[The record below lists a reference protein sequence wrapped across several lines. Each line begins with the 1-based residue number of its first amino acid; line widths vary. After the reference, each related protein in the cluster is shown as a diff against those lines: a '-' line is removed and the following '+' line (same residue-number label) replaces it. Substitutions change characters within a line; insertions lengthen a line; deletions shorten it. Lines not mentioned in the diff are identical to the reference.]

1 MSLVRRLSWLAL
13 GVAFVHSVFGA
24 IVRISGSGMGCGE
37 HWPDCNGVLVPA
49 FTSYTTVI
57 ELTHRCLAATLLGV
71 TGALVVVA
79 WRQVP
84 SQVRSQVRS
93 QVPRQASLGGEGSV
107 LRAASLALA
116 LEIVAA
122 LVGMVV
128 VMLAL
133 SSRAL
138 IAVHY
143 TIAMATL
150 ATLVVAVQR
159 AGGLGAGAVRPGDAS
174 RRTYRGTV
182 AAAGI
187 AFITVVFGALTANL
201 PGAASSCLGFP
212 SCRLAMTDLSGTLP
226 VQITHR
232 VLAALLLLHLLGLAA
247 AITRR
252 RESVVL
258 VRAAWTAF
266 GIVVLQIVIAA
277 SLVELG
283 LPPVLQSLHQATGTL
298 VWVAAFAL
306 AALARRAASPGV
318 VVRAA
323 STVRPASAAGAIA

>member
-1 MSLVRRLSWLAL
+1 MTLQRRLAWLAL
-13 GVAFVHSVFGA
+13 GVAFVHSAFGA

-37 HWPDCNGVLVPA
+37 HWPDCNGALVPT

-71 TGALVVVA
+71 TAALVLVA
-79 WRQVP
+79 WRDGRVGTAVK
-84 SQVRSQVRS
+84 S
-93 QVPRQASLGGEGSV
+93 GGSV
-107 LRAASLALA
+107 LRAASLALG
-116 LEIVAA
+116 LELVAA

-128 VMLAL
+128 VLLAL

-150 ATLVVAVQR
+150 ATLVIAVQR
-159 AGGLGAGAVRPGDAS
+159 TGGLGAATVRPGDAS
-174 RRTYRGTV
+174 RRTYRGALG
-182 AAAGI
+182 AATL

-201 PGAASSCLGFP
+201 AGAAESCLGFP
-212 SCRLAMTDLSGTLP
+212 WCRLAMTDLSGTLP

-232 VLAALLLLHLLGLAA
+232 VLAILLFLHLLGLAT

-252 RESVVL
+252 RESPVL
-258 VRAAWTAF
+258 VRAGWTAW

-277 SLVELG
+277 SLVELR
-283 LPPVLQSLHQATGTL
+283 LPPALQSLHQATGTL
-298 VWVAAFAL
+298 VWIAAFAL
-306 AALARRAASPGV
+306 AALARRAAV
-318 VVRAA
+318 
-323 STVRPASAAGAIA
+323 PALVTQPLGTARAAGAAGAMA

>member
-1 MSLVRRLSWLAL
+1 MTLQRRLAWLAL

-37 HWPDCNGVLVPA
+37 HWPDCNGALVPT

-71 TGALVVVA
+71 TAALVLVA
-79 WRQVP
+79 WRDGRVGTA
-84 SQVRSQVRS
+84 VKN
-93 QVPRQASLGGEGSV
+93 GGSV
-107 LRAASLALA
+107 LRAASLALG
-116 LEIVAA
+116 LELVAA

-128 VMLAL
+128 VLLAL

-159 AGGLGAGAVRPGDAS
+159 TGGLGAANVRPGDAS
-174 RRTYRGTV
+174 RRTYRGALG
-182 AAAGI
+182 AATL

-201 PGAASSCLGFP
+201 AGAAESCLGFP
-212 SCRLAMTDLSGTLP
+212 WCRLAMTDLSGTLP

-232 VLAALLLLHLLGLAA
+232 VLAILLFLHLLGLATV
-247 AITRR
+247 ITRR
-252 RESVVL
+252 RESPVL
-258 VRAAWTAF
+258 VRAGWTAW

-277 SLVELG
+277 SLVELR
-283 LPPVLQSLHQATGTL
+283 LPPALQSLHQATGTL
-298 VWVAAFAL
+298 VWIAAFAL
-306 AALARRAASPGV
+306 AALARRAAVSALVTQPLGTA
-318 VVRAA
+318 R
-323 STVRPASAAGAIA
+323 AAGAAGAMA

>member
-1 MSLVRRLSWLAL
+1 
-13 GVAFVHSVFGA
+13 
-24 IVRISGSGMGCGE
+24 
-37 HWPDCNGVLVPA
+37 
-49 FTSYTTVI
+49 
-57 ELTHRCLAATLLGV
+57 
-71 TGALVVVA
+71 
-79 WRQVP
+79 
-84 SQVRSQVRS
+84 
-93 QVPRQASLGGEGSV
+93 
-107 LRAASLALA
+107 
-116 LEIVAA
+116 
-122 LVGMVV
+122 
-128 VMLAL
+128 
-133 SSRAL
+133 
-138 IAVHY
+138 
-143 TIAMATL
+143 
-150 ATLVVAVQR
+150 
-159 AGGLGAGAVRPGDAS
+159 
-174 RRTYRGTV
+174 
-182 AAAGI
+182 
-187 AFITVVFGALTANL
+187 
-201 PGAASSCLGFP
+201 
-212 SCRLAMTDLSGTLP
+212 MTDLSGTLP

>member
-1 MSLVRRLSWLAL
+1 MTLVRRMSWLAL
-13 GVAFVHSVFGA
+13 GVASVHSVFGA

-37 HWPDCNGVLVPA
+37 HWPDCNGALVPS
-49 FTSYTTVI
+49 FSSYTTVI
-57 ELTHRCLAATLLGV
+57 ELTHRCLAATLLAV

-79 WRQVP
+79 WRQARGK
-84 SQVRSQVRS
+84 VR
-93 QVPRQASLGGEGSV
+93 PEAAGGEGSV

-116 LEIVAA
+116 LELVAA

-143 TIAMATL
+143 TIAMAIL

-159 AGGLGAGAVRPGDAS
+159 AGGLGAAAVHPGDAS
-174 RRTYRGTV
+174 RRTYRGTL

-201 PGAASSCLGFP
+201 TGAAESCLGFP
-212 SCRLAMTDLSGTLP
+212 WCRLAMTDLSGTLP

-232 VLAALLLLHLLGLAA
+232 VLAALLFLHLLGLAT
-247 AITRR
+247 AISRR
-252 RESVVL
+252 RESPVL

-277 SLVELG
+277 SLVELR
-283 LPPVLQSLHQATGTL
+283 LPPALQSLHQATGTL

-323 STVRPASAAGAIA
+323 STVRTAATAGAIA

>member
-1 MSLVRRLSWLAL
+1 MGAGPMSLVRRLSWLAL

-37 HWPDCNGVLVPA
+37 HWPDCNGALVPT

-57 ELTHRCLAATLLGV
+57 ELTHRCLAATLLAV

-79 WRQVP
+79 WRQARGE
-84 SQVRSQVRS
+84 VR
-93 QVPRQASLGGEGSV
+93 PEAAPGGEGSV

-116 LEIVAA
+116 LELVAA

-143 TIAMATL
+143 TIAMAIL

-159 AGGLGAGAVRPGDAS
+159 AGGLGAAGVRPGDAS

-201 PGAASSCLGFP
+201 TGAAESCLGFP
-212 SCRLAMTDLSGTLP
+212 WCRLSMTDLSGTLP

-232 VLAALLLLHLLGLAA
+232 VLATLLFLHLLGLAT
-247 AITRR
+247 AISRR
-252 RESVVL
+252 RESPVL
-258 VRAAWTAF
+258 VRTAWTAF

-277 SLVELG
+277 SLVELR
-283 LPPVLQSLHQATGTL
+283 LPPALQSLHQATGTL

-306 AALARRAASPGV
+306 AALARRAAAPGV

-323 STVRPASAAGAIA
+323 GTVRTAATAGAIA

>member
-1 MSLVRRLSWLAL
+1 MSLIRRLSWLAL

-79 WRQVP
+79 WRRARGE
-84 SQVRSQVRS
+84 VR
-93 QVPRQASLGGEGSV
+93 PEAAAGGEGSV

-159 AGGLGAGAVRPGDAS
+159 AGGLGAAAVHPGDAS
-174 RRTYRGTV
+174 RRTYRGAL

-201 PGAASSCLGFP
+201 PGAAESCLGFP
-212 SCRLAMTDLSGTLP
+212 WCRLAMTDPSGTLP

-232 VLAALLLLHLLGLAA
+232 VLATLLFLHLLGLAV

-252 RESVVL
+252 RESPVL

-277 SLVELG
+277 SLVELR

-318 VVRAA
+318 VLRAA
-323 STVRPASAAGAIA
+323 SPVRPASTAGAIA